1 MYNRSHKTIARS
13 REKTET
19 AMPLSDP
26 DKNLRLAVLIDA
38 DNAHRDC
45 LGGIMEEVAIYG
57 TPNTKRAY
65 GDWSSSNLSGW
76 KQTLLDN
83 SVTAVQQ
90 FAYTRG
96 KNSTDSAMIIDA
108 MDILYAGNTDGFVLV
123 SSDSDFTGLA
133 RRLRESGLF
142 VIGIGEQKTP
152 KPLISACNKFIYI
165 EVIRERTKKAE
176 KAPAKKTPSKSAAAK
191 KAPAKKAAEPEP
203 ETARTP
209 SAEPKRIPES
219 VVWLIADS
227 ILDLAENAED
237 DYVSLGSVGQLI
249 QKKRPDFDTRSYGFS
264 KLSGMVK
271 AIDRFEVLEREDKND
286 PRSKNVYIRDLE
298 M

>member
-1 MYNRSHKTIARS
+1 MAI
-13 REKTET
+13 
-19 AMPLSDP
+19 SDT

-38 DNAHRDC
+38 DNAPRDC

-65 GDWSSSNLSGW
+65 GDWSTRNLAGW
-76 KQTLLDN
+76 KQELLDN
-83 SVTAVQQ
+83 SVTPVQQ
-90 FAYTRG
+90 FAYTKG

-108 MDILYAGNTDGFVLV
+108 MDILYSGNTDGFVLV

-133 RRLRESGLF
+133 RRLREDGLF

-152 KPLISACNKFIYI
+152 KPLIAACNKFIYI
-165 EVIRERTKKAE
+165 EVIRDRMQKPAQKAAQAQKKTAAKAASSQTKK
-176 KAPAKKTPSKSAAAK
+176 T
-191 KAPAKKAAEPEP
+191 APAKKAAEPEP
-203 ETARTP
+203 PKPAP
-209 SAEPKRIPES
+209 AEEKRIPES
-219 VVWLIADS
+219 VIWLIADS
-227 ILDLAENAED
+227 ILDLADTGDN
-237 DYVSLGSVGQLI
+237 DYVSLGAVGQLI
-249 QKKRPDFDTRSYGFS
+249 QKKRPDFDTRSYGYS

-271 AIDRFEVLEREDKND
+271 AIDRFEVVEREDKND

>member
-1 MYNRSHKTIARS
+1 
-13 REKTET
+13 
-19 AMPLSDP
+19 MPITDT
-26 DKNLRLAVLIDA
+26 DKNMRLAVLIDA
-38 DNAHRDC
+38 DNAPRDC
-45 LGGIMEEVAIYG
+45 LAGIMEEVAIYG

-65 GDWSSSNLSGW
+65 GDWSSQNLSGW

-90 FAYTRG
+90 FAYTKG

-108 MDILYAGNTDGFVLV
+108 MDILYAGQTDGFVLV

-133 RRLRESGLF
+133 RRLRESGIF

-152 KPLISACNKFIYI
+152 KPLIAACNKFIYI
-165 EVIRERTKKAE
+165 EVIRDRAKKAE
-176 KAPAKKTPSKSAAAK
+176 KAAQPAKKTKTASTAAK
-191 KAPAKKAAEPEP
+191 KTAAKKAAEPEP
-203 ETARTP
+203 VKAPAVEER
-209 SAEPKRIPES
+209 RIPES

-227 ILDLAENAED
+227 ILDLADTGDN

-249 QKKRPDFDTRSYGFS
+249 QKKRPDFDTRSYGYS

>member
-1 MYNRSHKTIARS
+1 
-13 REKTET
+13 
-19 AMPLSDP
+19 MPITDN

-38 DNAHRDC
+38 DNAPRDC
-45 LGGIMEEVAIYG
+45 LSGIMEEVAIYG

-65 GDWSSSNLSGW
+65 GDWSSQNLSGW

-90 FAYTRG
+90 FAYTKG

-108 MDILYAGNTDGFVLV
+108 MDILYSGNTDGFVLV

-133 RRLRESGLF
+133 RRLREAGLF

-152 KPLISACNKFIYI
+152 KPLIAACNKFIYI

-176 KAPAKKTPSKSAAAK
+176 KAEKAE
-191 KAPAKKAAEPEP
+191 KAPAKKTAAKTTAAKKPTAKKVAEPEP
-203 ETARTP
+203 EAAKPAAPET
-209 SAEPKRIPES
+209 KRIPES
-219 VVWLIADS
+219 VIWLIADS
-227 ILDLAENAED
+227 ILDLAPNAED

-249 QKKRPDFDTRSYGFS
+249 QKKRPDFATRSYGYS

>member
-1 MYNRSHKTIARS
+1 
-13 REKTET
+13 
-19 AMPLSDP
+19 MPINDN

-38 DNAHRDC
+38 DNAPRDC
-45 LGGIMEEVAIYG
+45 LMGIMEEVAIYG

-65 GDWSSSNLSGW
+65 GDWSSQNLSGW

-90 FAYTRG
+90 FAYTKG

-108 MDILYAGNTDGFVLV
+108 MDILYAGQTDGFVLV

-152 KPLISACNKFIYI
+152 KPLIAACNKFIYI

-176 KAPAKKTPSKSAAAK
+176 KAEKTEKSSSKRSASRAAAPAKKTTASKK
-191 KAPAKKAAEPEP
+191 TVETEPEP
-203 ETARTP
+203 VKTP
-209 SAEPKRIPES
+209 LAEERRIPES
-219 VVWLIADS
+219 VIWLIADS
-227 ILDLAENAED
+227 ILDLADTGDN
-237 DYVSLGSVGQLI
+237 DYVPLGSVGQLI

-286 PRSKNVYIRDLE
+286 PRSKIVYIRDLE

>member
-1 MYNRSHKTIARS
+1 
-13 REKTET
+13 
-19 AMPLSDP
+19 MPINDN

-38 DNAHRDC
+38 DNAPRDC
-45 LGGIMEEVAIYG
+45 LKGIMEEVAIYG

-76 KQTLLDN
+76 KQTLLYN
-83 SVTAVQQ
+83 SVSAVQQ
-90 FAYTRG
+90 FAYTKG

-108 MDILYAGNTDGFVLV
+108 MDILYAGHTDGFVLV

-152 KPLISACNKFIYI
+152 KPLIAACNKFIYI
-165 EVIRERTKKAE
+165 EVIRERAKKAE
-176 KAPAKKTPSKSAAAK
+176 KAEKAELAAHDASRTKKTAKTAEPAAK
-191 KAPAKKAAEPEP
+191 KAPAKKASGSDPAKPAAAEVKP
-203 ETARTP
+203 
-209 SAEPKRIPES
+209 IPES

-227 ILDLAENAED
+227 ILDLADTGDN
-237 DYVSLGSVGQLI
+237 DYVSLGAVGQLI
-249 QKKRPDFDTRSYGFS
+249 QKKRPDFDTRSFGFS

-271 AIDRFEVLEREDKND
+271 AIDRFEVVEREDKND

>member
-1 MYNRSHKTIARS
+1 
-13 REKTET
+13 
-19 AMPLSDP
+19 MPITDN

-38 DNAHRDC
+38 DNAPRDC
-45 LGGIMEEVAIYG
+45 LKGIMEEVAIYG

-65 GDWSSSNLSGW
+65 GDWSSSNLTGW

-83 SVTAVQQ
+83 SVSAVQQ
-90 FAYTRG
+90 FAYTKG

-108 MDILYAGNTDGFVLV
+108 MDILYAGHTDGFVLV

-152 KPLISACNKFIYI
+152 KPLIAACNKFIYI

-176 KAPAKKTPSKSAAAK
+176 KAEKAE
-191 KAPAKKAAEPEP
+191 KAPAKKTGNAKTPAAKKTAAKKTAEPEP
-203 ETARTP
+203 AKPAASEER
-209 SAEPKRIPES
+209 RIPES
-219 VVWLIADS
+219 VIWLIADS

-237 DYVSLGSVGQLI
+237 DYVSLGAVGQLI

>member
-1 MYNRSHKTIARS
+1 
-13 REKTET
+13 
-19 AMPLSDP
+19 MPITDT
-26 DKNLRLAVLIDA
+26 DKNMRLAVLIDA
-38 DNAHRDC
+38 DNAPRDC

-57 TPNTKRAY
+57 TPNIKRAY
-65 GDWSSSNLSGW
+65 GDWSTRNLASW
-76 KQTLLDN
+76 KQELLDN
-83 SVTAVQQ
+83 SVTPVQQ
-90 FAYTRG
+90 FAYTKG

-108 MDILYAGNTDGFVLV
+108 MDILYSGNTDGFVLV

-133 RRLRESGLF
+133 RRLREDGVF

-152 KPLISACNKFIYI
+152 KPLIAACNKFIYI
-165 EVIRERTKKAE
+165 EVIRERTRQTPAKTAPSAPKKTPAKPAQQTKKNTAKKAE
-176 KAPAKKTPSKSAAAK
+176 AEPVKTPAPA
-191 KAPAKKAAEPEP
+191 EE
-203 ETARTP
+203 R
-209 SAEPKRIPES
+209 RIPES

-227 ILDLAENAED
+227 ILDLADTGDN
-237 DYVSLGSVGQLI
+237 DYVSLGAVGQLI

-271 AIDRFEVLEREDKND
+271 AIDRFEVLEREDKSD